1 MSTPCGPRF
10 AAAQEYNAQKARAKE
25 EYDDWQRPN
34 KPAFPETLTSIEHPL
49 RTAANDASAL
59 PFYTTRGIP
68 AHYTD
73 VQVPAGKRTY
83 PRDERYGT
91 TSHLDATLSPRTGT
105 ELLAARHE
113 ANILRSSVTAQAAQ
127 VAEALAQLR
136 AQGTAAGGVGLR
148 PRSAQPLVEGSTAS
162 PACMN
167 TAATRDLRHL
177 PGPALLTADYA
188 ESDASGSS
196 NGAWSQ
202 HSPRLAS
209 QLSPGSPSAA
219 LWSTFPNRD
228 RELQQQQRHAATQ
241 QVALEV
247 EEQQALA
254 AELLR
259 QYPHGIPKWLMLK
272 LQRERPGLQLPGL
285 GYGMLP
291 SR

>member
-1 MSTPCGPRF
+1 MAGPLYDSKGYRFEPPAACLIAAPAGKPAVYGIPERPTRRISQHSFEATKALQNAQAEAAAMSTPCGPRF

-34 KPAFPETLTSIEHPL
+34 KPAFPETLTSVEHPL

-113 ANILRSSVTAQAAQ
+113 ASILRSSVTAQAAQ

-136 AQGTAAGGVGLR
+136 AQGT
-148 PRSAQPLVEGSTAS
+148 
-162 PACMN
+162 
-167 TAATRDLRHL
+167 
-177 PGPALLTADYA
+177 
-188 ESDASGSS
+188 
-196 NGAWSQ
+196 
-202 HSPRLAS
+202 LA
-209 QLSPGSPSAA
+209 
-219 LWSTFPNRD
+219 
-228 RELQQQQRHAATQ
+228 
-241 QVALEV
+241 
-247 EEQQALA
+247 
-254 AELLR
+254 
-259 QYPHGIPKWLMLK
+259 
-272 LQRERPGLQLPGL
+272 
-285 GYGMLP
+285 
-291 SR
+291 